1 MFTEKIHFKIT
12 FFLLIG
18 AMITSPFT
26 IYFMLPI
33 AILLFLNFI
42 LQGNWKV
49 RMNRIKENGMTKYF
63 WLFLS
68 IYFLYL
74 LGMTYTQNVWYGL
87 SNLENKMWF
96 LLAPFIIFTM
106 DSERFTWKI
115 RNRLVFI
122 FIIFTTLMALTNM
135 GISLFQYLETK
146 NPFLFFYEKA
156 SHMPHWRPMHP
167 TYLSMY
173 ITFSFVASL
182 YYLYFSPIQLK
193 KWKKVVLTSSLPI
206 LFIFNYLLQ
215 SKAGLIVFLVMLLFS
230 TLYLMNRI
238 KIQLLKSFLFVV
250 LLGAFVFVTLRYGSE
265 TMNRMAEA
273 MRDISRMDQQDDEQW
288 HATESASQRIDVWT
302 IAAKQSVKHFPMGV
316 GTGDATDTMV
326 EQYKVL
332 GYHKLYEDRLNPH
345 NQYLQ
350 TFLAVGILGLLSIIS
365 YFAIPFIRT
374 VKEKKLLFMAFLCI
388 VMPNLL
394 TESMFET
401 GSGANFIALFMCLLA
416 YDAFVINNKLNETN
430 NN

>member
-42 LQGNWKV
+42 AQGNWKV

-74 LGMTYTQNVWYGL
+74 LGMFFTQNIGYGL

-122 FIIFTTLMALTNM
+122 FIIFTTLMAFTNM

-182 YYLYFSPIQLK
+182 YFLYFSPIELK
-193 KWKKVVLTSSLPI
+193 RWKKVVLTSSLP
-206 LFIFNYLLQ
+206 
-215 SKAGLIVFLVMLLFS
+215 
-230 TLYLMNRI
+230 
-238 KIQLLKSFLFVV
+238 KIGRAHV
-250 LLGAFVFVTLRYGSE
+250 
-265 TMNRMAEA
+265 
-273 MRDISRMDQQDDEQW
+273 
-288 HATESASQRIDVWT
+288 
-302 IAAKQSVKHFPMGV
+302 
-316 GTGDATDTMV
+316 
-326 EQYKVL
+326 
-332 GYHKLYEDRLNPH
+332 
-345 NQYLQ
+345 
-350 TFLAVGILGLLSIIS
+350 
-365 YFAIPFIRT
+365 
-374 VKEKKLLFMAFLCI
+374 
-388 VMPNLL
+388 
-394 TESMFET
+394 
-401 GSGANFIALFMCLLA
+401 
-416 YDAFVINNKLNETN
+416 
-430 NN
+430 

>member
-68 IYFLYL
+68 IYLLYL
-74 LGMTYTQNVWYGL
+74 LGMTYTQNVWYGW
-87 SNLENKMWF
+87 SNLENKLWF

-115 RNRLVFI
+115 RNRLVFV

-135 GISLFQYLETK
+135 IISWIQYTETS
-146 NPFLFFYEKA
+146 NLYLFFYEKA

-238 KIQLLKSFLFVV
+238 KIQLLKSFLFVL

-273 MRDISRMDQQDDEQW
+273 MRDISRMDQQDDTQW
-288 HATESASQRIDVWT
+288 HATESASQRIDVWK
-302 IAAKQSVKHFPMGV
+302 IAAKQSVNHFPMGV

-374 VKEKKLLFMAFLCI
+374 VKEKKLLYMAFLCI

-416 YDAFVINNKLNETN
+416 YDAFVINNKLLGNKD
-430 NN
+430 

>member
-12 FFLLIG
+12 FFLLLG

-33 AILLFLNFI
+33 AFLLFLNFMA
-42 LQGNWKV
+42 QGNWKI
-49 RMNRIKENGMTKYF
+49 RMNRIKENGMTRYF

-68 IYFLYL
+68 IYLLYL
-74 LGMTYTQNVWYGL
+74 LGMTYTQNIWNGW
-87 SNLENKMWF
+87 SNLENKLWF
-96 LLAPFIIFTM
+96 LLAPFIVFTM
-106 DSERFTWKI
+106 DPERFTWKI
-115 RNRLVFI
+115 RNRLVFV
-122 FIIFTTLMALTNM
+122 FIIFTTLMALSNM
-135 GISLFQYLETK
+135 GISLLQYLDTK

-156 SHMPHWRPMHP
+156 SHMPTWRPMHP

-238 KIQLLKSFLFVV
+238 KIQILKSILFVL

-273 MRDISRMDQQDDEQW
+273 MRDISRMDQQDDAQW
-288 HATESASQRIDVWT
+288 HATESASQRIDVWQ

-316 GTGDATDTMV
+316 GTGDASDIMV
-326 EQYKVL
+326 EQYKIL
-332 GYHKLYEDRLNPH
+332 GYQKLYEDRLNPH

-350 TFLAVGILGLLSIIS
+350 TFLAVGILGLLSIIA
-365 YFAIPFIRT
+365 YFAIPFFRT
-374 VKEKKLLFMAFLCI
+374 VKEKKLLYMAFLCI

-416 YDAFVINNKLNETN
+416 YDAFVVNDKILGE
-430 NN
+430 